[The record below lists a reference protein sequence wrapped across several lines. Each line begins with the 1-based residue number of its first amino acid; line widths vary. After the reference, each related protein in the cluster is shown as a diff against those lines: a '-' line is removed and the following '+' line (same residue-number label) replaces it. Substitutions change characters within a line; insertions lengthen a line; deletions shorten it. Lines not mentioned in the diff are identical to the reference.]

1 MQLKPACR
9 SPREERQSGAVLEML
24 EALGA
29 QYSWSVLVGSGGV
42 FVTQDGGD
50 DVGVGRQAAQ
60 DNAEPNDA
68 NGGGE
73 GEAPDKAVGLWR
85 VAGSKGQQSA
95 EIIHD
100 ELKEDFLAK
109 EITPYG
115 MSGIKAK
122 VVLEEKERSFDTP
135 AKVIKLFEIG
145 QRAAIPGEIGDEEFV
160 IARVKLKANKAK
172 REISFLPG
180 RPSSIS

>member
-1 MQLKPACR
+1 
-9 SPREERQSGAVLEML
+9 ML

-29 QYSWSVLVGSGGV
+29 QFSWLVLVGSGGV

-73 GEAPDKAVGLWR
+73 GEAPGKAVGLWR

-109 EITPYG
+109 EITPYFTVT
-115 MSGIKAK
+115 A
-122 VVLEEKERSFDTP
+122 T
-135 AKVIKLFEIG
+135 
-145 QRAAIPGEIGDEEFV
+145 
-160 IARVKLKANKAK
+160 N
-172 REISFLPG
+172 
-180 RPSSIS
+180 

>member
-1 MQLKPACR
+1 
-9 SPREERQSGAVLEML
+9 ML

-29 QYSWSVLVGSGGV
+29 QFSWSVLVGSGGV

-68 NGGGE
+68 NGAGE
-73 GEAPDKAVGLWR
+73 GEAPGITVGLWR

-109 EITPYG
+109 EITPYFTVT
-115 MSGIKAK
+115 A
-122 VVLEEKERSFDTP
+122 T
-135 AKVIKLFEIG
+135 
-145 QRAAIPGEIGDEEFV
+145 
-160 IARVKLKANKAK
+160 N
-172 REISFLPG
+172 
-180 RPSSIS
+180 